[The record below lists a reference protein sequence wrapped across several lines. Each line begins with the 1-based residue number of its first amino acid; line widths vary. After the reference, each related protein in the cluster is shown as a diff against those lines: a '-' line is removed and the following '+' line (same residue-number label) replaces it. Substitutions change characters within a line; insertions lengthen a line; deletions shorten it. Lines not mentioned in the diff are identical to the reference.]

1 MVLAIVNDGYV
12 NLEQLLREA
21 EINSPESRNSLNEL
35 LEHYG
40 VPVIGKNRH
49 KKIKLSPYNL
59 WLFFMP
65 KEIPAALEKYFGI
78 KATKELPPEFEL
90 CEMETLVYVE
100 DEENTYNPTPVI
112 VDGLTR
118 KNIDLE
124 KGAFLTAGQVAYL
137 LEHVSPGDVHDI
149 FSSIHA
155 YQYRFDDGYVRYF
168 TSNYILSFFP
178 KPDLTTEEKLEIQTL
193 AAIVTNKDLAAEYCL
208 SETYV
213 AMIASARPDD
223 RQFKDLIAHSD
234 KRIEDAMILYRKP
247 ASKRFRRVIGVCAFE
262 DLAIDITKSVCKHP
276 EKFFSPYYGL
286 AMEMFGISK
295 EQKERISNLIGL
307 KVRRYVRELLIDMS
321 VHPELYEGSFKREE
335 ETITQFAYTKARES
349 FAGQF
354 HQKYAQDFE
363 RALDILEPKD
373 RLYLE
378 LRYQLGKNLAEQ
390 PYVEMTH
397 ADIAAALGANQTLLS
412 KKEKRIISTLMHA
425 PNIYTLSNFADRFEQ
440 DLQRA
445 NALPY

>member
-1 MVLAIVNDGYV
+1 
-12 NLEQLLREA
+12 
-21 EINSPESRNSLNEL
+21 
-35 LEHYG
+35 
-40 VPVIGKNRH
+40 
-49 KKIKLSPYNL
+49 
-59 WLFFMP
+59 
-65 KEIPAALEKYFGI
+65 
-78 KATKELPPEFEL
+78 
-90 CEMETLVYVE
+90 
-100 DEENTYNPTPVI
+100 
-112 VDGLTR
+112 
-118 KNIDLE
+118 
-124 KGAFLTAGQVAYL
+124 GQVAYL

-247 ASKRFRRVIGVCAFE
+247 ASKRFRRVISVCVFE